1 MNKRN
6 GIVAFHGNLML
17 RSNLDVY
24 AMYEIPETIV
34 NTVDIT
40 LKNEFK
46 ELVSDTLSDLE
57 IFGGFEVSTIPFST
71 EATHNYKFLEQDLA
85 EDTKI
90 FGLYLMKRQ
99 AEELKKQI
107 GETSQ
112 DRFFLTIPL
121 RNNHVSLDFK
131 DGLKTAIT
139 DFSNRVMATIG
150 TDVTFDEDWYERF
163 EELNHEIYQTLL
175 PLNGYMPTQDQTIF
189 VNNNHYLRGMSVDRK
204 LEIIQVENNIDNFGS
219 AGVSF
224 ENYGILT
231 LSDGAQTTYL
241 AILPIAIP
249 PSNLSYNHFIERRR
263 LLGFDTEVQT
273 KAIFAKKNGFN
284 SMQQRAN
291 RAKQKHKKTNEDIA
305 MRNGIVRDEI
315 GQAEALSEDLV
326 KKSNRGE
333 TIISYLQSMFVYDD
347 DYDRLQEKIK
357 IVMRNF
363 KKANIELARAKDDQ
377 IYLFYK
383 HRLTEP
389 LFENERRYLQ
399 TTTMAG
405 FAESLFFT
413 GQKVGSDVGL
423 YMGRVDSRY
432 DRWSG
437 GYKEALQNSRNLVYY
452 NLLQANKL
460 DVEGKISF
468 DGLVKVTGQMGMGK
482 SFFVKQ
488 MFVMN
493 SILKTKL
500 LYFDPKAE
508 VRKQF
513 MKVLHEY
520 ESQGIYPE
528 ICDYIKQINFVT
540 VDARNSENHGVLDPL
555 VFLTGQEAKNL
566 IISMIGEFYDLK
578 QNEQFE
584 KELLQ
589 MIEKY
594 LVLRENGEK
603 VGTKNIMEALTKS
616 DTDRV
621 RITAELLLEKMSNST
636 LSLCFSDGQNKA
648 ISMSKRIS
656 IIEVTGLELP
666 TSETSITENQRQSL
680 VALYA
685 LGQFCYKFGSESKKE
700 SITFIDEAWFFNIT
714 DVGREIIMKIR
725 RTGRSFNNFL
735 VFVSQSHK
743 DSNSELDDTGFGTLF
758 SFSSPTETDLILD
771 THDIV
776 KSEETRKWVS
786 SMSMGQ
792 CLFTD
797 PFGRTERITIDGI
810 VSEINP
816 LCDTI
821 ETELVAV

>member
-85 EDTKI
+85 EDTKPV
-90 FGLYLMKRQ
+90 GLYLMKRQ

-150 TDVTFDEDWYERF
+150 SDVTFDEDWYERF

-189 VNNNHYLRGMSVDRK
+189 VNNNHYLRGMSVDRE

-540 VDARNSENHGVLDPL
+540 IDARNSENHGVLDPL

-616 DTDRV
+616 ETDRV

-636 LSLCFSDGQNKA
+636 LSLCFSDGQNEA

-758 SFSSPTETDLILD
+758 SFNSPTETDLILD
-771 THDIV
+771 THGIV

>member
-85 EDTKI
+85 EDTKP

-150 TDVTFDEDWYERF
+150 SDVTFDEDWYERF

-175 PLNGYMPTQDQTIF
+175 PLNGYMPKQDQTIF
-189 VNNNHYLRGMSVDRK
+189 VNNNHYLRGMSVDRE
-204 LEIIQVENNIDNFGS
+204 LEIIQIENNIDNFGS

-513 MKVLHEY
+513 MKVLHDY

-714 DVGREIIMKIR
+714 DVGKEIIMKIR

-758 SFSSPTETDLILD
+758 SFNSPTETDLILD
-771 THDIV
+771 THGIV

>member
-85 EDTKI
+85 EDTKPV
-90 FGLYLMKRQ
+90 GLYLMKRQ

-150 TDVTFDEDWYERF
+150 SDVTFDEDWYERF

-175 PLNGYMPTQDQTIF
+175 PLNGYMPKQDQTIF
-189 VNNNHYLRGMSVDRK
+189 VNNNHYLRGMSVDRE
-204 LEIIQVENNIDNFGS
+204 LEIIQIENNIDNFGS

-437 GYKEALQNSRNLVYY
+437 GYKEAHQNSRNLVYY

-488 MFVMN
+488 TFVMN

-540 VDARNSENHGVLDPL
+540 IDARNSENHGVLDPL

-636 LSLCFSDGQNKA
+636 LSLCFSDGQNEA

-758 SFSSPTETDLILD
+758 SFNSPTETDLILD
-771 THDIV
+771 THGIV

>member
-85 EDTKI
+85 EDTKPV
-90 FGLYLMKRQ
+90 GLYLMKRQ

-150 TDVTFDEDWYERF
+150 SDVTFDEDWYERF

-175 PLNGYMPTQDQTIF
+175 PLNGYMPKQDQTIF
-189 VNNNHYLRGMSVDRK
+189 VNNNHYLRGMSVDRE
-204 LEIIQVENNIDNFGS
+204 LEIIQIENNIDNFGS

-273 KAIFAKKNGFN
+273 KVIFAKKNGFN

-540 VDARNSENHGVLDPL
+540 IDARNSENHGVLDPL

-616 DTDRV
+616 ETDRV

-758 SFSSPTETDLILD
+758 SFNSPTETDLILD
-771 THDIV
+771 THGIV

>member
-85 EDTKI
+85 EDTKP

-150 TDVTFDEDWYERF
+150 SDVTFDEDWYERF

-189 VNNNHYLRGMSVDRK
+189 VNNNHYLRGMSVDRE

-333 TIISYLQSMFVYDD
+333 TIISYLQSLFVYDD

-488 MFVMN
+488 TFVMN

-540 VDARNSENHGVLDPL
+540 IDARNSENHGVLDPL

-616 DTDRV
+616 ETDRV

-714 DVGREIIMKIR
+714 DVGKEIIMKIR

-758 SFSSPTETDLILD
+758 SFNSPTETDLILD
-771 THDIV
+771 THGIV

>member
-71 EATHNYKFLEQDLA
+71 EATHNYKFLEQDLPK
-85 EDTKI
+85 DTKPW
-90 FGLYLMKRQ
+90 FVKQMKRQ

-107 GETSQ
+107 SETSQ

-150 TDVTFDEDWYERF
+150 SDVTFDEDWYERF

-189 VNNNHYLRGMSVDRK
+189 VNNNHYLRGMSVDRE
-204 LEIIQVENNIDNFGS
+204 LEIIQIENNIDNFGS

-273 KAIFAKKNGFN
+273 KVIFAKKNGFN

-488 MFVMN
+488 TFVMN

-540 VDARNSENHGVLDPL
+540 IDARNSENHGVLDPL

-636 LSLCFSDGQNKA
+636 LSLCFSNGQNKA

-714 DVGREIIMKIR
+714 DVGKEIIMKIR

-758 SFSSPTETDLILD
+758 SFNSPTETDLILD
-771 THDIV
+771 THGIV

>member
-85 EDTKI
+85 EDTKPV
-90 FGLYLMKRQ
+90 GLYLMKRQ

-150 TDVTFDEDWYERF
+150 SDVTFDEDWYERF

-175 PLNGYMPTQDQTIF
+175 PLNGYMPKQDQTIF
-189 VNNNHYLRGMSVDRK
+189 VNNNHYLRGMSVDRE
-204 LEIIQVENNIDNFGS
+204 LEIIQIENNIDNFGS

-333 TIISYLQSMFVYDD
+333 TIISYLQSLFVYDD

-488 MFVMN
+488 TFVMN

-513 MKVLHEY
+513 MKVLHDY

-540 VDARNSENHGVLDPL
+540 IDARNSENHGVLDPL

-616 DTDRV
+616 ETDRV

-636 LSLCFSDGQNKA
+636 LSLCFSNGQNKA

-758 SFSSPTETDLILD
+758 SFNSPTETDLILD
-771 THDIV
+771 THGIV

>member
-85 EDTKI
+85 EDTKP

-150 TDVTFDEDWYERF
+150 SDVTFDEDWYERF

-175 PLNGYMPTQDQTIF
+175 PLNGYMPKQDQTIF
-189 VNNNHYLRGMSVDRK
+189 VNNNHYLRGMSVDRE

-488 MFVMN
+488 TFVMN

-616 DTDRV
+616 ETDRV

-636 LSLCFSDGQNKA
+636 LSLCFSDGQNEA

-758 SFSSPTETDLILD
+758 SFNSPTETDLILD
-771 THDIV
+771 THGIV

>member
-85 EDTKI
+85 EDTKPV
-90 FGLYLMKRQ
+90 GLYLMKRQ

-150 TDVTFDEDWYERF
+150 SDVTFDEDWYERF

-175 PLNGYMPTQDQTIF
+175 PLNGYMPKQDQTIF
-189 VNNNHYLRGMSVDRK
+189 VNNNHYLRGMSVDRE
-204 LEIIQVENNIDNFGS
+204 LEIIQIENNIDNFGS

-488 MFVMN
+488 TFIMN

-513 MKVLHEY
+513 MKVLHDY

-540 VDARNSENHGVLDPL
+540 IDARNSENHGVLDPL

-616 DTDRV
+616 ETDRV

-758 SFSSPTETDLILD
+758 SFNSPTETDLILD
-771 THDIV
+771 THGIV

>member
-85 EDTKI
+85 EDTKP

-150 TDVTFDEDWYERF
+150 SDVTFDEDWYERF

-175 PLNGYMPTQDQTIF
+175 PLNGYMPKQDQTIF
-189 VNNNHYLRGMSVDRK
+189 VNNNHYLRGMSVDRE

-488 MFVMN
+488 TFVMN

-540 VDARNSENHGVLDPL
+540 IDARNSENHGVLDPL

-616 DTDRV
+616 ETDRV

-714 DVGREIIMKIR
+714 DVGKEIIMKIR

-758 SFSSPTETDLILD
+758 SFNSPTETDLILD
-771 THDIV
+771 THGIV

>member
-85 EDTKI
+85 EDTKPV
-90 FGLYLMKRQ
+90 GLYLMKRQ

-150 TDVTFDEDWYERF
+150 SDVTFDEDWYERF

-175 PLNGYMPTQDQTIF
+175 PLNGYMPKQDQTIF
-189 VNNNHYLRGMSVDRK
+189 VNNNHYLRGMSVDRE
-204 LEIIQVENNIDNFGS
+204 LEIIQIENNIDNFGS

-363 KKANIELARAKDDQ
+363 KKIGIELARAKDDQ

-488 MFVMN
+488 TFVMN

-540 VDARNSENHGVLDPL
+540 IDARNSENHGVLDPL

-616 DTDRV
+616 ETDRV

-636 LSLCFSDGQNKA
+636 LSLCFSNGQNKA

-758 SFSSPTETDLILD
+758 SFNSPTETDLILD
-771 THDIV
+771 THGIV

>member
-85 EDTKI
+85 EDTKPV
-90 FGLYLMKRQ
+90 GLYLMKRQ

-150 TDVTFDEDWYERF
+150 SDVTFDEDWYERF

-175 PLNGYMPTQDQTIF
+175 PLNGYMPKQDQTIF
-189 VNNNHYLRGMSVDRK
+189 VNNNHYLRGMSVDRE
-204 LEIIQVENNIDNFGS
+204 LEIIQIENNIDNFGS

-616 DTDRV
+616 ETDRV

-636 LSLCFSDGQNKA
+636 LSLCFSNGQNEA

-758 SFSSPTETDLILD
+758 SFNSPTETDLILD
-771 THDIV
+771 THGIV

>member
-46 ELVSDTLSDLE
+46 ELISDTLSDLE

-85 EDTKI
+85 EDTKL

-150 TDVTFDEDWYERF
+150 SDVTFDEDWYERF
-163 EELNHEIYQTLL
+163 EALNHEIYQTLL

-189 VNNNHYLRGMSVDRK
+189 VNNNHYLRGMSVDRE

-636 LSLCFSDGQNKA
+636 LSLCFSNGQNKA

-714 DVGREIIMKIR
+714 DVGKEIIMKIR

-758 SFSSPTETDLILD
+758 SFNSPTETDLILD
-771 THDIV
+771 THGIV

>member
-85 EDTKI
+85 EDTKPV
-90 FGLYLMKRQ
+90 GLYLMKRQ

-150 TDVTFDEDWYERF
+150 SDVTFDEDWYERF

-175 PLNGYMPTQDQTIF
+175 PLNGYMLTKDQTIF
-189 VNNNHYLRGMSVDRK
+189 VNTVQYSRGMSVDK
-204 LEIIQVENNIDNFGS
+204 ELEVIQVENNIDNFGS

-540 VDARNSENHGVLDPL
+540 IDARNSENHGVLDPL

-621 RITAELLLEKMSNST
+621 RITAELLLEKISNST
-636 LSLCFSDGQNKA
+636 LSLCFSNGQNEA

-758 SFSSPTETDLILD
+758 SFNSPTETDLILD
-771 THDIV
+771 THGIV

>member
-85 EDTKI
+85 EDTKPV
-90 FGLYLMKRQ
+90 GLYLMKRQ

-150 TDVTFDEDWYERF
+150 SDVTFDEDWYERF

-175 PLNGYMPTQDQTIF
+175 PLNGYMPKQDQTIF
-189 VNNNHYLRGMSVDRK
+189 VNNNHYLRGMSVDRE
-204 LEIIQVENNIDNFGS
+204 LEIIQIENNIDNFGS

-273 KAIFAKKNGFN
+273 KAVFAKKNGFN

-333 TIISYLQSMFVYDD
+333 TIISYLQSLFVYDD

-540 VDARNSENHGVLDPL
+540 IDARNSENHGVLDPL

-616 DTDRV
+616 ETDRV

-758 SFSSPTETDLILD
+758 SFNSPTETDLILD
-771 THDIV
+771 THGIV

>member
-85 EDTKI
+85 EDTKPV
-90 FGLYLMKRQ
+90 GLYLMKRQ

-107 GETSQ
+107 GEVSE

-139 DFSNRVMATIG
+139 DFSNRVVATLGSDI
-150 TDVTFDEDWYERF
+150 TFDEDWYERF
-163 EELNHEIYQTLL
+163 EELNYEIYQTLL

-189 VNNNHYLRGMSVDRK
+189 VNNNHYLRGMSVDRE
-204 LEIIQVENNIDNFGS
+204 LEIIQIENNIDNFGS

-273 KAIFAKKNGFN
+273 KAVFAKKNGFN

-540 VDARNSENHGVLDPL
+540 IDARNSENHGVLDPL

-621 RITAELLLEKMSNST
+621 RITAELLLEKISNST
-636 LSLCFSDGQNKA
+636 LSLCFSNGQNEA

-758 SFSSPTETDLILD
+758 SFNSPTETDLILD
-771 THDIV
+771 THGIV

>member
-85 EDTKI
+85 EDTKPV
-90 FGLYLMKRQ
+90 GLYLMKRQ

-131 DGLKTAIT
+131 DGLKTAIA

-150 TDVTFDEDWYERF
+150 SDVTFDEDWYERF

-175 PLNGYMPTQDQTIF
+175 PLNGYMPKQDQTIF
-189 VNNNHYLRGMSVDRK
+189 VNNNHYLRGMSVDRE
-204 LEIIQVENNIDNFGS
+204 LEIIQIENNIDNFGS

-488 MFVMN
+488 TFVMN

-540 VDARNSENHGVLDPL
+540 IDARNSENHGVLDPL

-621 RITAELLLEKMSNST
+621 RITAELLLEKISNST
-636 LSLCFSDGQNKA
+636 LSLCFSNGQNKA

-758 SFSSPTETDLILD
+758 SFNSPTETDLILD
-771 THDIV
+771 THGIV

>member
-71 EATHNYKFLEQDLA
+71 EATHNYTFLEQDLA
-85 EDTKI
+85 EDTKP

-150 TDVTFDEDWYERF
+150 SDVTFDEDWYERF

-175 PLNGYMPTQDQTIF
+175 PLNGYMPKQDQTIF
-189 VNNNHYLRGMSVDRK
+189 VNNNHYLRGMSVDRE
-204 LEIIQVENNIDNFGS
+204 LEIIQIENNIDNFGS

-540 VDARNSENHGVLDPL
+540 IDARNSENHGVLDPL

-616 DTDRV
+616 ETDRV

-636 LSLCFSDGQNKA
+636 LSLCFSNGQNKA

-758 SFSSPTETDLILD
+758 SFNSPTETDLILD
-771 THDIV
+771 THGIV

>member
-85 EDTKI
+85 EDTKP

-150 TDVTFDEDWYERF
+150 SDVTFDEDWYERF

-189 VNNNHYLRGMSVDRK
+189 VNNNHYLRGMSVDRE
-204 LEIIQVENNIDNFGS
+204 LEIIQIENNIDNFGS

-333 TIISYLQSMFVYDD
+333 TIISYLQSLFVYDD

-488 MFVMN
+488 TFVMN

-540 VDARNSENHGVLDPL
+540 IDARNSENHGVLDPL

-616 DTDRV
+616 ETDRV

-636 LSLCFSDGQNKA
+636 LSLCFSNGQNKA

-714 DVGREIIMKIR
+714 DVGKEIIMKIR

-758 SFSSPTETDLILD
+758 SFNSPTETDLILD
-771 THDIV
+771 THGIV

>member
-85 EDTKI
+85 EDTKPV
-90 FGLYLMKRQ
+90 GLYLMKRQ

-150 TDVTFDEDWYERF
+150 SDVTFDEDWYERF

-175 PLNGYMPTQDQTIF
+175 PLNGYMPKQDQTIF
-189 VNNNHYLRGMSVDRK
+189 VNNNHYLRGMSVDRE
-204 LEIIQVENNIDNFGS
+204 LEIIQIENNIDNFGS

-347 DYDRLQEKIK
+347 DYDSLQEKIK

-513 MKVLHEY
+513 MKVLHDY

-636 LSLCFSDGQNKA
+636 LSLCFSNGQNEA

-758 SFSSPTETDLILD
+758 SFNSPTETDLILD
-771 THDIV
+771 THGIV

>member
-85 EDTKI
+85 EDTKPV
-90 FGLYLMKRQ
+90 GLYLMKRQ

-150 TDVTFDEDWYERF
+150 SDVTFDEDWYERF

-175 PLNGYMPTQDQTIF
+175 PLNGYMPKQDQTIF
-189 VNNNHYLRGMSVDRK
+189 VNNNHYLRGMSVDRE
-204 LEIIQVENNIDNFGS
+204 LEIIQIENNIDNFGS

-488 MFVMN
+488 TFIMN

-540 VDARNSENHGVLDPL
+540 IDARNSENHGVLDPL

-616 DTDRV
+616 ETDRV
-621 RITAELLLEKMSNST
+621 RITAELLLEKISNST
-636 LSLCFSDGQNKA
+636 LSLCFSNGQNKA

-758 SFSSPTETDLILD
+758 SFNSPTETDLILD
-771 THDIV
+771 THGIV

>member
-85 EDTKI
+85 EDTKPV
-90 FGLYLMKRQ
+90 GLYLMKRQ

-150 TDVTFDEDWYERF
+150 SDVTFDEDWYERF

-175 PLNGYMPTQDQTIF
+175 PLNGYMPKQDQTIF
-189 VNNNHYLRGMSVDRK
+189 VNNNHYLRGMSVDRE
-204 LEIIQVENNIDNFGS
+204 LEIIQIENNIDNFGS

-399 TTTMAG
+399 TRTIAG

-540 VDARNSENHGVLDPL
+540 IDARNSENHGVLDPL

-621 RITAELLLEKMSNST
+621 RITAELLLEKISNST
-636 LSLCFSDGQNKA
+636 LSLCFSNGQNEA

-758 SFSSPTETDLILD
+758 SFNSPTETDLILD
-771 THDIV
+771 THGIV

>member
-85 EDTKI
+85 EDTKPV
-90 FGLYLMKRQ
+90 GLYLMKRQ

-150 TDVTFDEDWYERF
+150 SDVTFDEDWYERF

-189 VNNNHYLRGMSVDRK
+189 VNNNHYLRGMSVDRE
-204 LEIIQVENNIDNFGS
+204 LEIIQIENNIDNFGS

-273 KAIFAKKNGFN
+273 KVIFAKKNGFN

-513 MKVLHEY
+513 MKVLHDY

-540 VDARNSENHGVLDPL
+540 IDARNSENHGVLDPL

-621 RITAELLLEKMSNST
+621 RITAELLLEKISNST
-636 LSLCFSDGQNKA
+636 LSLCFSNGQNEA

-758 SFSSPTETDLILD
+758 SFNSPTETDLILD
-771 THDIV
+771 THGIV

>member
-85 EDTKI
+85 EDTKPV
-90 FGLYLMKRQ
+90 GLYLMKRQ

-150 TDVTFDEDWYERF
+150 SDVTFDEDWYERF

-175 PLNGYMPTQDQTIF
+175 PLNGYMPKQDQTIF
-189 VNNNHYLRGMSVDRK
+189 VNNNHYLRGMSVDRE
-204 LEIIQVENNIDNFGS
+204 LEIIQIENNIDNFGS

-273 KAIFAKKNGFN
+273 KVIFAKKNGFN

-333 TIISYLQSMFVYDD
+333 TIISYLQSIFVYDD

-540 VDARNSENHGVLDPL
+540 IDARNSENHGVLDPL

-616 DTDRV
+616 ETDRV
-621 RITAELLLEKMSNST
+621 RITAELLLEKISNST
-636 LSLCFSDGQNKA
+636 LSLCFSNGQNEA

-758 SFSSPTETDLILD
+758 SFNSPTETDLILD
-771 THDIV
+771 THGIV

>member
-85 EDTKI
+85 EDTKP

-150 TDVTFDEDWYERF
+150 SDVTFDEDWYERF

-189 VNNNHYLRGMSVDRK
+189 VNNNHYLRGMSVDRE

-488 MFVMN
+488 TFVMN

-616 DTDRV
+616 ETDRV

-636 LSLCFSDGQNKA
+636 LSLCFSDGQNEA

-714 DVGREIIMKIR
+714 DVGKEIIMKIR

-758 SFSSPTETDLILD
+758 SFNSPTETDLILD
-771 THDIV
+771 THGIV

>member
-85 EDTKI
+85 EDTKP

-150 TDVTFDEDWYERF
+150 SDVTFDEDWYERF
-163 EELNHEIYQTLL
+163 EALNHEIYQTLL

-189 VNNNHYLRGMSVDRK
+189 VNNNHYLRGMSVDRE

-273 KAIFAKKNGFN
+273 KAVFAKKNGFN

-333 TIISYLQSMFVYDD
+333 TIISYLQSIFVYDD

-540 VDARNSENHGVLDPL
+540 IDARNSENHGVLDPL

-616 DTDRV
+616 ETDRV
-621 RITAELLLEKMSNST
+621 RITAELLLEKISNST
-636 LSLCFSDGQNKA
+636 LSLCFSNGQNKA

-758 SFSSPTETDLILD
+758 SFNSPTETDLILD
-771 THDIV
+771 THGIV

>member
-85 EDTKI
+85 EDTKPV
-90 FGLYLMKRQ
+90 GLYLMKRQ

-150 TDVTFDEDWYERF
+150 SDVTFDEDWYERF

-175 PLNGYMPTQDQTIF
+175 PLNGYMPKQDQTIF
-189 VNNNHYLRGMSVDRK
+189 VNNNHYLRGMSVDRE
-204 LEIIQVENNIDNFGS
+204 LEIIQIENNIDNFGS

-273 KAIFAKKNGFN
+273 KAVFAKKNGFN

-540 VDARNSENHGVLDPL
+540 IDARNSENHGVLDPL

-616 DTDRV
+616 ETDRV

-636 LSLCFSDGQNKA
+636 LSLCFSNGQNKA

-758 SFSSPTETDLILD
+758 SFNSPTETDLILD
-771 THDIV
+771 THGIV

>member
-57 IFGGFEVSTIPFST
+57 IFGGFEVSTIPSST

-85 EDTKI
+85 EDTKPV
-90 FGLYLMKRQ
+90 GLYLMKRQ

-150 TDVTFDEDWYERF
+150 SDVTFDEDWYERF

-175 PLNGYMPTQDQTIF
+175 PLNGYMPKQDQTIF
-189 VNNNHYLRGMSVDRK
+189 VNNNHYLRGMSVDRE
-204 LEIIQVENNIDNFGS
+204 LEIIQIENNIDNFGS

-333 TIISYLQSMFVYDD
+333 TIISYLQSLFVYDD

-488 MFVMN
+488 TFVMN

-540 VDARNSENHGVLDPL
+540 IDARNSENHGVLDPL

-616 DTDRV
+616 ETDRV

-758 SFSSPTETDLILD
+758 SFNSPTETDLILD
-771 THDIV
+771 THGIV

>member
-85 EDTKI
+85 EDTKPV
-90 FGLYLMKRQ
+90 GLYLMKRQ

-150 TDVTFDEDWYERF
+150 SDVTFDEDWYERF

-175 PLNGYMPTQDQTIF
+175 PLNGYMPKQDQTIF
-189 VNNNHYLRGMSVDRK
+189 VNNNHYLRGMSVDRE
-204 LEIIQVENNIDNFGS
+204 LEIIQIENNIDNFGS

-333 TIISYLQSMFVYDD
+333 TIISYLQSLFIYDD
-347 DYDRLQEKIK
+347 EYDRLQEKIK

-363 KKANIELARAKDDQ
+363 KKIGIELARAKDDQ
-377 IYLFYK
+377 VYLFYK

-488 MFVMN
+488 TFVMN

-616 DTDRV
+616 ETDRV

-636 LSLCFSDGQNKA
+636 LSLCFSNGQNKA

-758 SFSSPTETDLILD
+758 SFNSPTETDLILD
-771 THDIV
+771 THGIV

>member
-85 EDTKI
+85 EDTKL

-150 TDVTFDEDWYERF
+150 SDVTFDEDWYERF

-175 PLNGYMPTQDQTIF
+175 PLNGYMPKQDQTIF
-189 VNNNHYLRGMSVDRK
+189 VNNNHYLRGMSVDRE
-204 LEIIQVENNIDNFGS
+204 LEIIQIENNIDNFGS

-513 MKVLHEY
+513 MKVLHDY

-540 VDARNSENHGVLDPL
+540 IDARNSENHGVLDPL

-636 LSLCFSDGQNKA
+636 LSLCFSNGQNKA

-714 DVGREIIMKIR
+714 DVGKEIIMKIR

-758 SFSSPTETDLILD
+758 SFNSPTETDLILD
-771 THDIV
+771 THGIV

>member
-85 EDTKI
+85 EDTKPV
-90 FGLYLMKRQ
+90 GLYLMKRQ

-150 TDVTFDEDWYERF
+150 SDVTFDEDWYERF

-189 VNNNHYLRGMSVDRK
+189 VNNNHYLRGMSVDRE

-488 MFVMN
+488 TFVMN

-636 LSLCFSDGQNKA
+636 LSLCFSNGQNKA

-714 DVGREIIMKIR
+714 DVGKEIIMKIR

-758 SFSSPTETDLILD
+758 SFNSPTETDLILD
-771 THDIV
+771 THGIV

>member
-85 EDTKI
+85 EDTKPV
-90 FGLYLMKRQ
+90 GLYLMKRQ

-150 TDVTFDEDWYERF
+150 SDVTFDEDWYERF

-175 PLNGYMPTQDQTIF
+175 PLNGYMPKQDQTIF
-189 VNNNHYLRGMSVDRK
+189 VNNNHYLRGMSVDRE
-204 LEIIQVENNIDNFGS
+204 LEIIQIENNIDNFGS

-488 MFVMN
+488 TFIMN

-540 VDARNSENHGVLDPL
+540 IDARNSENHGVLDPL

-621 RITAELLLEKMSNST
+621 RITAELLLEKISNST
-636 LSLCFSDGQNKA
+636 LSLCFSNGQNEA

-758 SFSSPTETDLILD
+758 SFNSPTETDLILD
-771 THDIV
+771 THGIV

>member
-150 TDVTFDEDWYERF
+150 SDVTFDEDWYERF

-189 VNNNHYLRGMSVDRK
+189 VNNNHYLRGMSVDRE
-204 LEIIQVENNIDNFGS
+204 LEIIQIENNIDNFGS

-488 MFVMN
+488 TFVMN

-540 VDARNSENHGVLDPL
+540 IDARNSENHGVLDPL

-616 DTDRV
+616 ETDRV

-636 LSLCFSDGQNKA
+636 LSLCFSNGQNKA

-758 SFSSPTETDLILD
+758 SFNSPTETDLILD
-771 THDIV
+771 THGIV

>member
-85 EDTKI
+85 EDTKPV
-90 FGLYLMKRQ
+90 GLYLMKRQ

-150 TDVTFDEDWYERF
+150 SDVTFDEDWYERF

-189 VNNNHYLRGMSVDRK
+189 VNNNHYLRGMSVDRE
-204 LEIIQVENNIDNFGS
+204 LEIIQIENNIDNFGS

-616 DTDRV
+616 ETDRV

-758 SFSSPTETDLILD
+758 SFNSPTETDLILD
-771 THDIV
+771 THGIV

>member
-85 EDTKI
+85 EDTKPV
-90 FGLYLMKRQ
+90 GLYLMKRQ

-150 TDVTFDEDWYERF
+150 SDVTFDEDWYERF

-175 PLNGYMPTQDQTIF
+175 PLNGYMPKQDQTIF
-189 VNNNHYLRGMSVDRK
+189 VNNNHYLRGMSVDRE
-204 LEIIQVENNIDNFGS
+204 LEIIQIENNIDNFGS

-333 TIISYLQSMFVYDD
+333 TIISYLQSLFVYDD

-513 MKVLHEY
+513 MKVLHDY

-528 ICDYIKQINFVT
+528 ICNYIKQINFVT

-621 RITAELLLEKMSNST
+621 RITAELLLEKISNST
-636 LSLCFSDGQNKA
+636 LSLCFSNGQNEA

-758 SFSSPTETDLILD
+758 SFNSPTETDLILD
-771 THDIV
+771 THGIV

>member
-85 EDTKI
+85 EDTKPV
-90 FGLYLMKRQ
+90 GLYLMKRQ

-150 TDVTFDEDWYERF
+150 SDVTFDEDWYERF

-175 PLNGYMPTQDQTIF
+175 PLNGYMPKQDQTIF
-189 VNNNHYLRGMSVDRK
+189 VNNNHYLRGMSVDRE
-204 LEIIQVENNIDNFGS
+204 LEIIQIENNIDNFGS

-488 MFVMN
+488 TFVMN

-616 DTDRV
+616 ETDRV

-758 SFSSPTETDLILD
+758 SFNSPTETDLILD
-771 THDIV
+771 THGIV

>member
-85 EDTKI
+85 EDTKPV
-90 FGLYLMKRQ
+90 GLYLMKRQ

-150 TDVTFDEDWYERF
+150 SDVTFDEDWYERF

-189 VNNNHYLRGMSVDRK
+189 VNNNHYLRGMSVDRE
-204 LEIIQVENNIDNFGS
+204 LEIIQIENNIDNFGS

-488 MFVMN
+488 TFVMN

-513 MKVLHEY
+513 MKVLHDY

-540 VDARNSENHGVLDPL
+540 IDARNSENHGVLDPL

-616 DTDRV
+616 ETDRV

-636 LSLCFSDGQNKA
+636 LSLCFSNGQNKA

-758 SFSSPTETDLILD
+758 SFNSPTETDLILD
-771 THDIV
+771 THGIV

>member
-85 EDTKI
+85 EDTKPV
-90 FGLYLMKRQ
+90 GLYLMKRQ

-150 TDVTFDEDWYERF
+150 SDVTFDEDWYERF

-175 PLNGYMPTQDQTIF
+175 PLNGYMPKQDQTIF
-189 VNNNHYLRGMSVDRK
+189 VNNNHYLRGMSVDRE
-204 LEIIQVENNIDNFGS
+204 LEIIQIENNIDNFGS

-273 KAIFAKKNGFN
+273 KVIFAKKNGFN

-540 VDARNSENHGVLDPL
+540 IDARNSENHGVLDPL

-758 SFSSPTETDLILD
+758 SFNSPTETDLILD
-771 THDIV
+771 THGIV